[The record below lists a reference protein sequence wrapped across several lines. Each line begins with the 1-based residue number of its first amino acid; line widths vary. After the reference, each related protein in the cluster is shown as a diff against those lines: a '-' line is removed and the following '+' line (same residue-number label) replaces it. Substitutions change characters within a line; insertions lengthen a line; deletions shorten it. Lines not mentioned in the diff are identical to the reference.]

1 MKRNLNQNTVVAIA
15 VSLSGMLAGC
25 QTSVPDSEAG
35 PEKTAA
41 YYIKV
46 ESSEPGV
53 TIETNKVYAGQTPLT
68 FKVFGDSPGAFHDF
82 GRREY
87 TVRALPLTTNQFLQ
101 TRVFRT
107 GKASA
112 LGDRIPGFIFFDM
125 SRQGGEGFLID
136 SIPDK

>member
-1 MKRNLNQNTVVAIA
+1 MKRNLNQKAIVAIA
-15 VSLSGMLAGC
+15 VSLSGMLPGC

-41 YYIKV
+41 YYVKV

-53 TIETNKVYAGQTPLT
+53 TIETNQVYAGKTPLT
-68 FKVFGDSPGAFHDF
+68 LKVFGDNPGAFHDF
-82 GRREY
+82 GSPEY

-107 GKASA
+107 GKGSA
-112 LGDRIPGFIFFDM
+112 LGDRIPGLIFFDM
-125 SRQGGEGFLID
+125 SRQTGGFLID